1 MSNPVRLATCAIAVA
16 GAAVLVTARQ
26 STATAPIMT
35 TRIEMS
41 SPGQAG
47 AAAHLVVLYN
57 APKDTAAF
65 EQYYSTKHL
74 PLLASKA
81 KEIGFTSGV
90 LVKFL
95 PSADGKAPQFYRK
108 AELTFSSLAALQKGL
123 ATPGFKAVAA
133 DIPNFATGG
142 FTPSVGLE
150 TK

>member
-1 MSNPVRLATCAIAVA
+1 MSNPVRLAACALAVT
-16 GAAVLVTARQ
+16 AAVLVTARQ
-26 STATAPIMT
+26 STATAPMLT
-35 TRIEMS
+35 TLITTDGA
-41 SPGQAG
+41 PAG

-65 EQYYSTKHL
+65 EQYYSSKHL

-142 FTPSVGLE
+142 FTPSVGVE

>member
-1 MSNPVRLATCAIAVA
+1 MSNPVRLVACALAAT
-16 GAAVLVTARQ
+16 AAVLITARQ
-26 STATAPIMT
+26 STATAPVLT
-35 TRIEMS
+35 TLITTD
-41 SPGQAG
+41 GAQAG
-47 AAAHLVVLYN
+47 APAHLVVLYN

-65 EQYYSTKHL
+65 EQYYSSKHL

-108 AELTFSSLAALQKGL
+108 AELTFASLAALQKGL

-142 FTPSVGLE
+142 FTPSVGVE